1 MCDDLKESAAVREA
15 ERIFAQ
21 ARAQGATAFEL
32 SKGIAV
38 RRMDEFDPSAEQII
52 LVPRVMGG

>member
-1 MCDDLKESAAVREA
+1 MREA